1 MEILHSLLGMAV
13 LIAIAIVLSKHRSK
27 INKRTVSVA
36 FAIQFALGAFV
47 LYVPWGRAALEWF
60 SNGVQSVLNFGQK
73 GTEFVF
79 GGLVGDKMFEVF
91 GGGGFVFA
99 FRVLPMI
106 IFFSSLISVLYYLGV
121 MGFLFKNVLVE
132 FFLLTE

>member
-47 LYVPWGRAALEWF
+47 LYVPWGRAAAGMVFQRRAKRVELRA
-60 SNGVQSVLNFGQK
+60 K
-73 GTEFVF
+73 GHRICVW
-79 GGLVGDKMFEVF
+79 
-91 GGGGFVFA
+91 
-99 FRVLPMI
+99 R
-106 IFFSSLISVLYYLGV
+106 LGERQ
-121 MGFLFKNVLVE
+121 NV
-132 FFLLTE
+132 

>member
-47 LYVPWGRAALEWF
+47 LYVPWGR
-60 SNGVQSVLNFGQK
+60 GVGMVFQRRAKRVELRAK
-73 GTEFVF
+73 GHRICVRRL
-79 GGLVGDKMFEVF
+79 GG
-91 GGGGFVFA
+91 
-99 FRVLPMI
+99 RQ
-106 IFFSSLISVLYYLGV
+106 
-121 MGFLFKNVLVE
+121 NV
-132 FFLLTE
+132 

>member
-1 MEILHSLLGMAV
+1 MYNHILFKGRKMEILHSLLGMAV

-60 SNGVQSVLNFGQK
+60 PTACK
-73 GTEFVF
+73 
-79 GGLVGDKMFEVF
+79 
-91 GGGGFVFA
+91 A
-99 FRVLPMI
+99 C
-106 IFFSSLISVLYYLGV
+106 
-121 MGFLFKNVLVE
+121 
-132 FFLLTE
+132 